1 MDFGIGLFTIVAT
14 LALLYYAT
22 RSNKKI
28 NVERESRPIEPIETI
43 EEEPQTTFT
52 KKELTEA
59 IEKGITEAKKKD
71 TDSFGVKMMKGGCAI
86 MAFQFAVVWLIVIGI
101 IAYIL
106 YGFI

>member
-1 MDFGIGLFTIVAT
+1 MDIGNT
-14 LALLYYAT
+14 LALVIGMGLLYVAI
-22 RSNKKI
+22 RGSEK
-28 NVERESRPIEPIETI
+28 REEDSKPIKPIETI

-86 MAFQFAVVWLIVIGI
+86 MAFQFAVVWLIVIVI